1 MGIETPGIDPRD
13 RFKASNITGTFS
25 PEDQQKQRQRE
36 SYATDVLHRIADAY
50 KAITSSPSSNPTP
63 EIYDLAYALIVQE
76 DAKVENE
83 DAHGGKK
90 EETRPRHVRDREA
103 VLDAIEKLHT
113 TSQ

>member
-25 PEDQQKQRQRE
+25 PEDQKSQRE
-36 SYATDVLHRIADAY
+36 REGYATSVLHRVAEAY
-50 KAITSSPSSNPTP
+50 RAITGSSTTYPTQ

-90 EETRPRHVRDREA
+90 EETRPRHVRDRDA
-103 VLDAIEKLHT
+103 VLEAIEKLHS